1 MKLIRTNIHC
11 VENLG
16 LYFHVDIVDYVYL
29 GLIIMENSKYH
40 YKQYQIR
47 QQEPPMG

>member
-1 MKLIRTNIHC
+1 MKLIRTNIYC

-29 GLIIMENSKYH
+29 GVNYNGKFKVSL
-40 YKQYQIR
+40 
-47 QQEPPMG
+47 